1 MSALNPFEAQAKLA
15 KLPVSP
21 EAINYLM
28 ALANGA
34 NSEIPRFMALGR
46 LEQMKQELASNKP
59 SQPPQ
64 GTVKDK
70 IEQAVGIMA
79 LRGGQQQQAAQQMPQ
94 GAPQGMPV
102 PANVPQPQIQ
112 PQPEEEQM
120 PEMDVQTGADGGLMR
135 ARVDPR
141 MFDFAPGGIVSFA
154 GETGSRVELGKEKP
168 LTKEER
174 EKLENELRM
183 RKVGAEAR
191 AQALA
196 EERAAAP
203 AAAPAAPQDSSD
215 TEAPV
220 GMGKPPARPD
230 IAGGIG
236 KFLSSVVS
244 RPTPKPMRFDE
255 APDTTTPSP
264 TASPAAPVAAPPPPP
279 VAAAPAAA
287 APRPAAAAAPRPPA
301 AATPGLDQGVGALA
315 QKLTPEVDES
325 KVRAAYGKAAPTTR
339 SIEEIAAEQAK
350 IQELTGVGTY
360 GKNRREQIANMRHEF
375 EQSRPSTSEDVID
388 MIRAGIRPGAIAG
401 AAGEYSGQL
410 KREREARLSFSKA
423 EDALKDAVEKADEA
437 VRSGKATDIVRA
449 RDEERKAQADY
460 KKAEV
465 ELEKS
470 IMTSKAT
477 ASGQGLMAATQL
489 TTTGMSNLTSLQVA
503 KIQAAATRA
512 GLTKPSES
520 ERVGAEYRRILG
532 AGGQKAADAFLAD
545 EARVRAAVSGV
556 KYEGPDKSASIELK
570 VQEEVRKRAPN
581 IDARLQNPK
590 LKPEDRA
597 KLTAMRRD
605 IEKEVRSSMG
615 GEESGGGGGEAQ
627 RVTTQEEYN
636 NLPKGTRFIAPDG
649 STRVKP

>member
-1 MSALNPFEAQAKLA
+1 
-15 KLPVSP
+15 
-21 EAINYLM
+21 M

-34 NSEIPRFMALGR
+34 NPEIPRFMALGR
-46 LEQMKQELASNKP
+46 LEQMKQEMSKGKP
-59 SQPPQ
+59 AQPPQ

-70 IEQAVGIMA
+70 IEQAAGIMA
-79 LRGGQQQQAAQQMPQ
+79 LRGGQQQQAAQQMAQ
-94 GAPQGMPV
+94 AAPQAMPV
-102 PANVPQPQIQ
+102 PENVPQPQM
-112 PQPEEEQM
+112 QPEAETQM
-120 PEMDVQTGADGGLMR
+120 AASGGLMQ

-154 GETGSRVELGKEKP
+154 GDTGSRVELGKEKP
-168 LTKEER
+168 LTKDER

-183 RKVGAEAR
+183 RKVGAEYRQAVDAR
-191 AQALA
+191 ARALA
-196 EERAAAP
+196 EERAAAAQEPSP
-203 AAAPAAPQDSSD
+203 APTQESSSAPVPAVAPAAPRDSSD
-215 TEAPV
+215 TETPV
-220 GMGKPPARPD
+220 GMAKPPARPD

-236 KFLSSVVS
+236 RFLSSVVS

-255 APDTTTPSP
+255 APDTTAPSP
-264 TASPAAPVAAPPPPP
+264 TAGPAAPVAAPPPP
-279 VAAAPAAA
+279 VAAAPTA
-287 APRPAAAAAPRPPA
+287 APRPPVAPRPPA
-301 AATPGLDQGVGALA
+301 APAAPAPGLDQGVGALA
-315 QKLTPEVDES
+315 KTLTPEVDES

-360 GKNRREQIANMRHEF
+360 GKNRREQIANMRQEF

-401 AAGEYSGQL
+401 AAGEYSSQL

-477 ASGQGLMAATQL
+477 ASGQGLMAATQV

-545 EARVRAAVSGV
+545 EAKVRAAVGGA
-556 KYEGPDKSASIELK
+556 KYEGPDTSIKDSKAVQDAISKRTTMIDTQLQSGNLKPDKEAELLARRK
-570 VQEEVRKRAPN
+570 KIADQVRKEMGA
-581 IDARLQNPK
+581 
-590 LKPEDRA
+590 E
-597 KLTAMRRD
+597 
-605 IEKEVRSSMG
+605 G
-615 GEESGGGGGEAQ
+615 GEGAKRLS
-627 RVTTQEEYN
+627 QEEYDKA
-636 NLPKGTRFIAPDG
+636 PSGTVFIAPDN
-649 STRVKP
+649 SIRTKP

>member
-1 MSALNPFEAQAKLA
+1 MSALSPFQAQAKLA
-15 KLPVSP
+15 SLPASP
-21 EAINYLM
+21 EAVNYLM
-28 ALANGA
+28 SLVNGA
-34 NSEIPRFMALGR
+34 NSEIPRYMALGR
-46 LEQMKQELASNKP
+46 LEQMKQEMASNKP
-59 SQPPQ
+59 AQPPQ

-70 IEQAVGIMA
+70 IQQAVGIMA
-79 LRGGQQQQAAQQMPQ
+79 LRGGQQQQQPAMQPQ
-94 GAPQGMPV
+94 AAPQAM
-102 PANVPQPQIQ
+102 PQPQMQ

-255 APDTTTPSP
+255 APDTTAPSP
-264 TASPAAPVAAPPPPP
+264 AAAPAAPVTAPPPPP

-287 APRPAAAAAPRPPA
+287 APRPGAAPGAPRPPA
-301 AATPGLDQGVGALA
+301 AAAPGLDQGVGALA
-315 QKLTPEVDES
+315 KTLTPEVDES
-325 KVRAAYGKAAPTTR
+325 KVRAAYGKAAPTAR

-360 GKNRREQIANMRHEF
+360 GKERRKQIANMRQEF

-401 AAGEYSGQL
+401 AAGEYSSQL

-503 KIQAAATRA
+503 KIQAAATKA

-520 ERVGAEYRRILG
+520 ERIGAEYRRILG

-556 KYEGPDKSASIELK
+556 KYEGQPEKKAAIELK
-570 VQEEVRKRAPN
+570 VQEEVRKRVPN
-581 IDARLQNPK
+581 IDLKLQNPK
-590 LKPEDRA
+590 LSPADRA
-597 KLTAMRRD
+597 KYVAARD
-605 IEKEVRSSMG
+605 LVEKEVRRKLRNATGDEEG
-615 GEESGGGGGEAQ
+615 GSGSEAP
-627 RVTTQEEYN
+627 RRLSQEEYDKA
-636 NLPKGTRFIAPDG
+636 PSGTVFIAPDN
-649 STRVKP
+649 SIRTKP

>member
-21 EAINYLM
+21 EAIDYLM

-79 LRGGQQQQAAQQMPQ
+79 LRGGQQQQAAQQMAQ
-94 GAPQGMPV
+94 AAPQGIPQGI
-102 PANVPQPQIQ
+102 PQPQMQ
-112 PQPEEEQM
+112 PQSEEEQM

-154 GETGSRVELGKEKP
+154 GDTGSRVELGKEKP

-183 RKVGAEAR
+183 RKIGAEAR

-196 EERAAAP
+196 EERAAI
-203 AAAPAAPQDSSD
+203 AAAPAAPQDSPD

-220 GMGKPPARPD
+220 GMAKPPARPD

-236 KFLSSVVS
+236 RFLSSIVS

-255 APDTTTPSP
+255 APDTTAPSP
-264 TASPAAPVAAPPPPP
+264 TAGPAAPVAAPPPPP

-287 APRPAAAAAPRPPA
+287 APRPAAAPAAPRPPA
-301 AATPGLDQGVGALA
+301 AAAPGLDQGVGALA

-325 KVRAAYGKAAPTTR
+325 KLRAAYGKAAPTTR

-360 GKNRREQIANMRHEF
+360 GKERRKQIANMRHEF

-401 AAGEYSGQL
+401 AAGEYSSQL

-545 EARVRAAVSGV
+545 EARVRAAVGGV
-556 KYEGPDKSASIELK
+556 KYEGPDTSTRDSKAIQDAISKRTTMIDTQLQSGNLKPDKEAELLARRK
-570 VQEEVRKRAPN
+570 KIADQVRK
-581 IDARLQNPK
+581 
-590 LKPEDRA
+590 E
-597 KLTAMRRD
+597 
-605 IEKEVRSSMG
+605 MG
-615 GEESGGGGGEAQ
+615 AEGGGGEAQ
-627 RVTTQEEYN
+627 PVTTQEEYN